1 MTFGTLSVEEPK
13 ITFARERIEAFGQ
26 KFGTAHLYFA
36 YHAAFPLAI
45 SPNLAYQ
52 LWGNFRRD
60 INNESLN
67 IPWEAVVDLLLS
79 PLCDEVEA
87 ELYEMDLA
95 VRTVLLNELK
105 LDPKFGKIRLDKLSK
120 FLLHYVEKQ
129 LWRKKSH
136 LPDVAQLY
144 EWIALAYIEPTE
156 AAKKIASTLQ
166 EEDWQN
172 QLELV
177 RLASVIETFVEPLA
191 EFEPLLSFS
200 KAMGKYGRGDK
211 EGAAKDF
218 TKLGEEKQEVEIA
231 GVRLQIPKFFT
242 FETVTVNLQGEI
254 IRQETKQARYFTEDL
269 GNGVTLDMVYIPG
282 GSFTMGAPKTE
293 EPRDDERPQHQVM
306 IPPFLLGKD
315 PITQRQ
321 WQAVEN
327 LPKFHYDLNPNP
339 SRFQGENRPVENVSW
354 YDAIEFCAR
363 LSQKTGLHYR
373 LPSEAEWEYAC
384 RAGTETPFHFGET
397 ITSELANYDCRYTYA
412 EEPKG
417 QERDETTP
425 VGNFPFANNFG
436 LYDMHGNIWEWCAD
450 PWHSSYEGA
459 PTDGSVW
466 DENNNNYQNYIDLLV
481 NRQIDN
487 RTRLLRGGSFTNPLG
502 RCRAAYRY
510 YIVSRNAFDFNIGFR
525 VALTWMPKPGSHP
538 PDSAT
543 KPCMKR

>member
-1 MTFGTLSVEEPK
+1 MTFDTLSVEDQK

-52 LWGNFRRD
+52 LWGNFRHD
-60 INNESLN
+60 INSEPLN
-67 IPWEAVVDLLLS
+67 IPWEAVADLLLS

-129 LWRKKSH
+129 LRRKKSH

-144 EWIALAYIEPTE
+144 EWIALAYIKPTQ
-156 AAKKIASTLQ
+156 AAQKIASTLQ

-200 KAMGKYGRGDK
+200 KAMKKYGHGDK

-218 TKLGEEKQEVEIA
+218 TKLGEGKQEVEIA
-231 GVRLQIPKFFT
+231 GVRLRIPFFT
-242 FETVTVNLQGEI
+242 FENVTVNRQGEI
-254 IRQETKQARYFTEDL
+254 IRRETKEAQYFTEDL

-282 GSFTMGAPKTE
+282 GSFTMGAPEKE
-293 EPRDDERPQHQVM
+293 KESNNEERPQHQVT
-306 IPPFLLGKD
+306 IKPFLLGKY
-315 PITQRQ
+315 PITQAQ
-321 WQAVEN
+321 WEAVAN
-327 LPKFHYDLNPNP
+327 LPKIYCDLNPTP
-339 SRFQGENRPVENVSW
+339 SSFKNKGENRPVENVSW
-354 YDAIEFCAR
+354 YDAMEFCTR
-363 LSQKTGLHYR
+363 LLRKTGRNYR

-397 ITSELANYDCRYTYA
+397 ITSELANYNGHTYA

-417 QERDETTP
+417 QERGETTP
-425 VGNFPFANNFG
+425 VGSFPFANNFG
-436 LYDMHGNIWEWCAD
+436 LYDMHGTVWEWCAD
-450 PWHSSYEGA
+450 PWHESYEGA

-466 DENNNNYQNYIDLLV
+466 DTKNNDNNYQKYYDLSV
-481 NRQIDN
+481 NMQTDN
-487 RTRLLRGGSFTNPLG
+487 RTRLLRGGSWRVSPKL
-502 RCRAAYRY
+502 CRAAYREY
-510 YIVSRNAFDFNIGFR
+510 FATARNVSDLNVGFR
-525 VALTWMPKPGSHP
+525 VACAVART
-538 PDSAT
+538 
-543 KPCMKR
+543 